1 MHRSLFCHY
10 AVYKSVSI
18 PVRGERCIGD
28 AGQIPATWRSVSIPV
43 RGERCIGVGL
53 GVGVR
58 TYMVSIPV
66 RGERCIGFFKLMVA
80 TRWPVSIPVRG
91 ERCIV
96 KNAKTGIDNFLL
108 LFNFHYSIETLEKT
122 RKFP

>member
-66 RGERCIGFFKLMVA
+66 
-80 TRWPVSIPVRG
+80 SG